1 MVLHPKFRD
10 FYHIAKKEGDNTFD
24 VFYNPSGKKVTSHVL
39 WAQLEFKGNFDT
51 YQDAY
56 EGVETIERRD
66 RQKAIDELE
75 SFRQKYLNDQQQS

>member
-39 WAQLEFKGNFDT
+39 WAQLVPEGNFDT

-56 EGVETIERRD
+56 EGVETIERRK
-66 RQKAIDELE
+66 RQEAIDQVRSIKQRIRE
-75 SFRQKYLNDQQQS
+75 Q